1 VVYFGPGLP
10 TKNYSLSNTFRFGQF
25 TFYGLLSMERGAW
38 FGNGDRAY
46 RIRQGGSD
54 EWLKALGPNGERTF
68 KSDSIKQYASIL
80 NYVDKRD
87 NVRLRELSVSW
98 NVPARLSGQFG
109 AGTTS
114 LTLSGQNVWW
124 WDDCN
129 CVDPNMNWAGASSF
143 GFNNGFLM
151 QPSPRVFRMQI
162 RTRF

>member
-1 VVYFGPGLP
+1 VSV
-10 TKNYSLSNTFRFGQF
+10 
-25 TFYGLLSMERGAW
+25 ERGAW
-38 FGNGDRAY
+38 FSNGDRAY

-54 EWLKALGPNGERTF
+54 EWLAALGPNGDRTF

-87 NVRLRELSVSW
+87 NVRLRELSIAY
-98 NVPARLSGQFG
+98 NVPQRLSGSVG
-109 AGTTS
+109 AGATS
-114 LTLSGQNVWW
+114 ITLSGQNVWW

-143 GFNNGFLM
+143 TFNSGFLM
-151 QPSPRVFRMQI
+151 QPAPRVFRFQI